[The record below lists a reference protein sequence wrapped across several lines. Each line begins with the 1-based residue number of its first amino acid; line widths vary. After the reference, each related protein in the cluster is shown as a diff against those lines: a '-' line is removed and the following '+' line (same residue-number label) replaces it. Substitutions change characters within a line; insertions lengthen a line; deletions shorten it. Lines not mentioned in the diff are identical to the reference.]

1 MAATLV
7 CIAIQIYLLVVLV
20 RIIMSWFPPTPGT
33 TYAQIFE
40 VFDRLTEPVLAPI
53 RAVLPPVRIGVAGLD
68 LSPIVVFLVGTL
80 LLRAIC

>member
-1 MAATLV
+1 MVTLV
-7 CIAIQIYLLVVLV
+7 CYAIWLYLIIVLV
-20 RIIMSWFPPTPGT
+20 RIIMSWVPPTPGP

-53 RAVLPPVRIGVAGLD
+53 RSVLPPVRMGVAALD
-68 LSPIVVFLVGTL
+68 LSPIVLFLVGTL

>member
-1 MAATLV
+1 MRSLV
-7 CIAIQIYLLVVLV
+7 CIAIQLYLVIVFV

-33 TYAQIFE
+33 TYARIFE

-53 RAVLPPVRIGVAGLD
+53 RSVLPPVRMGVAALD
-68 LSPIVVFLVGTL
+68 LSPIVVFLLGTL

>member
-1 MAATLV
+1 MASIVCLLIQLYMLV
-7 CIAIQIYLLVVLV
+7 IFA

-40 VFDRLTEPVLAPI
+40 GFDKATEPVLAPV
-53 RAVLPPVRIGVAGLD
+53 RSMLPPVRMGGMGLD
-68 LSPIVVFLVGTL
+68 LSPIVVFLIGTL

>member
-1 MAATLV
+1 MASLV
-7 CIAIQIYLLVVLV
+7 CIAIQLYLLIVLV
-20 RIIMSWFPPTPGT
+20 RIIMSWFLPTPGT

-53 RAVLPPVRIGVAGLD
+53 RAVLPPVRMGAASLD